1 VNARSVALPL
11 DLTLMGLS
19 MATQVTITG
28 GKAEL
33 CNAYDLVLGF

>member
-1 VNARSVALPL
+1 VRTITLPV
-11 DLTLMGLS
+11 DISLMGTF